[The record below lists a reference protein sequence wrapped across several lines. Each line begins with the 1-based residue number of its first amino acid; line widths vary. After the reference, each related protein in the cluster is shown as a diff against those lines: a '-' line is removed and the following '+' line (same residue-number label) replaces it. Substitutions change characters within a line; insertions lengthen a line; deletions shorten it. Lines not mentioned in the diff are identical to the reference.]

1 MPIAIPR
8 NLLDFIPGKVAWV
21 ATADQNGTPNVAP
34 KGSIQVIDQ
43 QTLAF
48 ADLFSLKTRS
58 ALQQNPKVA
67 VAVID
72 AAQPAGYQFKG
83 QAELLDSGPLY
94 EQVKTAFGEKA
105 PGLPAPAYVV
115 KITVEEIFNLTPGP
129 EAGQKIA

>member
-1 MPIAIPR
+1 MPIAIPK

-34 KGSIQVIDQ
+34 KGSIQVIDD

-67 VAVID
+67 VAVIE
-72 AAQPAGYQFKG
+72 AGQPVGYQFKG
-83 QAELLDSGPLY
+83 RAELLDSGPLY
-94 EQVKTAFGEKA
+94 EQVKARFSEKA
-105 PGLPAPAYVV
+105 PSMPAPAYVV
-115 KITVEEIFNLTPGP
+115 KITVEEIFNLAPGP
-129 EAGQKIA
+129 EAGKKIA